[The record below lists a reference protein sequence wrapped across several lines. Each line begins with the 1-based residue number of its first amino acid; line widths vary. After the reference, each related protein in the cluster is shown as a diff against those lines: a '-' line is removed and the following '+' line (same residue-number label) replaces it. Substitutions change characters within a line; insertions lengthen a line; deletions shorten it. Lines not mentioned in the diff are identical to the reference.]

1 VKSSYISL
9 LRMLV
14 VLGGNMKK
22 RVVPSLLVFFY
33 CLWSPGLLTR
43 LQAQETYYKGKTIKI
58 VVGFT
63 PGGFYDRWARLF
75 SRYMPKYI
83 PGSPE
88 IVVQNMPGG
97 GSLVAANYVYSVAKP
112 DGLTMGMAQYTAYID
127 QLVGRKEV
135 QFDVRKFSWIGS
147 PVTETVL
154 LYMRSDAPYKSIGD
168 IVKAKEPPKCGS
180 SGTAS
185 SDYQLA
191 KILEDSIGAKF
202 NIVLGYPGGSEID
215 IAVEKGEVICR
226 AHNISAHFGR
236 EPFNSWHK
244 KDFDRHL
251 VQTGRKRDKNLPD
264 TPTIYQ
270 LFDEYKASDVSRRV
284 AQVILTGGELGRPM
298 MATPG
303 IPPERVKILREA
315 YARALKDP
323 ELLVEAEKNK
333 MDVDASSGEELEEMI
348 KKVMDQPKE
357 VTDRVKKMLE
367 N

>member
-1 VKSSYISL
+1 
-9 LRMLV
+9 M
-14 VLGGNMKK
+14 
-22 RVVPSLLVFFY
+22 
-33 CLWSPGLLTR
+33 
-43 LQAQETYYKGKTIKI
+43 
-58 VVGFT
+58 
-63 PGGFYDRWARLF
+63 
-75 SRYMPKYI
+75 
-83 PGSPE
+83 
-88 IVVQNMPGG
+88 
-97 GSLVAANYVYSVAKP
+97 
-112 DGLTMGMAQYTAYID
+112 
-127 QLVGRKEV
+127 
-135 QFDVRKFSWIGS
+135 
-147 PVTETVL
+147 
-154 LYMRSDAPYKSIGD
+154 
-168 IVKAKEPPKCGS
+168 
-180 SGTAS
+180 
-185 SDYQLA
+185 
-191 KILEDSIGAKF
+191 
-202 NIVLGYPGGSEID
+202 LGYPGGSEID

-315 YARALKDP
+315 YCQGLERP
-323 ELLVEAEKNK
+323 GTSRRSREKQNGCRCFVRRRTGR
-333 MDVDASSGEELEEMI
+333 DD

>member
-1 VKSSYISL
+1 
-9 LRMLV
+9 M
-14 VLGGNMKK
+14 
-22 RVVPSLLVFFY
+22 
-33 CLWSPGLLTR
+33 
-43 LQAQETYYKGKTIKI
+43 
-58 VVGFT
+58 
-63 PGGFYDRWARLF
+63 
-75 SRYMPKYI
+75 
-83 PGSPE
+83 
-88 IVVQNMPGG
+88 
-97 GSLVAANYVYSVAKP
+97 
-112 DGLTMGMAQYTAYID
+112 
-127 QLVGRKEV
+127 
-135 QFDVRKFSWIGS
+135 
-147 PVTETVL
+147 TETVL
-154 LYMRSDAPYKSIGD
+154 LYMRSDAPYKSIRD
-168 IVKAKEPPKCGS
+168 IVKAKD
-180 SGTAS
+180 A
-185 SDYQLA
+185 QMRV
-191 KILEDSIGAKF
+191 IGNGKLGLSAGQD
-202 NIVLGYPGGSEID
+202 IRGLYRREVHVVLGYPGGSEID

-264 TPTIYQ
+264 TPTIYE

-284 AQVILTGGELGRPM
+284 AQVILTGGELGGSM

-323 ELLVEAEKNK
+323 ELLVEAEKGK

-348 KKVMDQPKE
+348 KRVMDQPKE

>member
-1 VKSSYISL
+1 
-9 LRMLV
+9 
-14 VLGGNMKK
+14 
-22 RVVPSLLVFFY
+22 
-33 CLWSPGLLTR
+33 
-43 LQAQETYYKGKTIKI
+43 
-58 VVGFT
+58 
-63 PGGFYDRWARLF
+63 
-75 SRYMPKYI
+75 
-83 PGSPE
+83 
-88 IVVQNMPGG
+88 
-97 GSLVAANYVYSVAKP
+97 
-112 DGLTMGMAQYTAYID
+112 
-127 QLVGRKEV
+127 
-135 QFDVRKFSWIGS
+135 
-147 PVTETVL
+147 
-154 LYMRSDAPYKSIGD
+154 MRSDAPYKSIGD